1 MQSIH
6 VPALCIC
13 MIDVWWSGA
22 HAFCWLPSL
31 YAKPSHHPFP
41 AASRSST
48 FGSITVT
55 WNSAY
60 WSELINMKSRI
71 DHFPPP
77 ALPLYPPPNLPSH
90 PLSFRNSP
98 FPWIIPHFSLFSH
111 QNPGFHFG
119 IFLSFTPKSL
129 ESANTNNSSHRTTF
143 RLLFFLSALPDSY

>member
-6 VPALCIC
+6 VLTLCIC

-48 FGSITVT
+48 FGSITVA

-71 DHFPPP
+71 DHFLPP

-119 IFLSFTPKSL
+119 KQSHWPKGTQL
-129 ESANTNNSSHRTTF
+129 MGGRPREGPGWSHKGPPHPVAPTR
-143 RLLFFLSALPDSY
+143 